1 MPNLLRIT
9 LSLFV
14 ISIFFLLTMQRTIAV
29 GCQIDF
35 GLPGVGGAGGPTDT
49 NGGNGSAGE
58 CGISSAGSGGGGG
71 GGGGG
76 TGGVGGTGAGGG
88 VLLKSTTGNITISG
102 TITSTGGDSSTANGG
117 TVKVFSASGCGST
130 SNITAGRIYP
140 AASNCPPSA
149 PTLNYPVNSSNG
161 TTVFTVFKLRSNDA
175 ESDYLKYWIDV
186 CSDSTCISVI
196 RSICQINTGTGV
208 PGTCTPSQTG
218 WAGQDTQSATA
229 YISSDTLT
237 LSTIATLNYQP
248 PLLSANTQ
256 YWWRAYA
263 IDPGGSNTW
272 SSASTINTFTTA
284 PTETH
289 IQGNVNIRGGVHF
302 GS

>member
-1 MPNLLRIT
+1 MLL
-9 LSLFV
+9 
-14 ISIFFLLTMQRTIAV
+14 FFKAPTALAACT
-29 GCQIDF
+29 GFEF
-35 GLPGVGGAGGPTDT
+35 GNAGT
-49 NGGNGSAGE
+49 GGNGGAAQTTGDTGGTASNAD
-58 CGISSAGSGGGGG
+58 CAGGGGG

-76 TGGVGGTGAGGG
+76 GSAPGGTGGPGAGGG
-88 VLLKSTTGNITISG
+88 ILLKTTSGSASISG
-102 TITSTGGDSSTANGG
+102 SVDVRGGNSSTINGG
-117 TVKVFSASGCGST
+117 TVKLFNASGCT
-130 SNITAGRIYP
+130 QTNNISSGRLYI
-140 AASNCPPSA
+140 SGVNCPPSA
-149 PTLNYPVNSSNG
+149 PTLSYPINSANG
-161 TTVFTVFKLRSNDA
+161 TTVFTVFKLRSNDF
-175 ESDYLKYWIDV
+175 ESDYLNYWIDV
-186 CSDSTCISVI
+186 CSDSACISII
-196 RSICQINTGTGV
+196 RSMCQINTGTGV

-302 GS
+302 GN